1 MRKRKSKYIKALAV
15 VLSMMTIMAGLPI
28 PATVGY
34 SIGEEIMEPAAEQP
48 EEVMEPETI
57 AEETEIDESEEV
69 LPDEGTETEQPQ
81 DEPPQE
87 ESPADAEGQT
97 EIAPEAPTESVSP
110 DEGVTEEIPENAP
123 SEEYPLEEQPVEDD
137 SVLIEESEET
147 EEPTESA
154 EEQPSDEVTE
164 DTLPDELSAEEVMPE
179 DDGVEAELE
188 ESTTDEILEYEHP
201 VKTALL
207 SSGYAYLMTERDV
220 QVFASSDMQEVIFT
234 ISPNGILLVTA
245 FIEQET
251 NILEVQFMTASGET
265 ITGYVYADELPDNL
279 LTSSDIDAA
288 ALVTNFSLVFVGDGK
303 VAVFEVAGETYIPI
317 STETPAEMEQPA
329 ESPEED
335 APSELPVETPAEDD
349 PFEQP
354 EEPQLEDSPLEESSQ
369 SEETELPP
377 AEDETMEEVPE
388 SDVHEEAPMM
398 FASAPMLY
406 ASYPYGF
413 SLRDHYG

>member
-1 MRKRKSKYIKALAV
+1 MR
-15 VLSMMTIMAGLPI
+15 
-28 PATVGY
+28 
-34 SIGEEIMEPAAEQP
+34 
-48 EEVMEPETI
+48 
-57 AEETEIDESEEV
+57 
-69 LPDEGTETEQPQ
+69 DEGTDTEQPQ

-87 ESPADAEGQT
+87 ESAADAEGQI

-265 ITGYVYADELPDNL
+265 ITGYVYA
-279 LTSSDIDAA
+279 
-288 ALVTNFSLVFVGDGK
+288 
-303 VAVFEVAGETYIPI
+303 
-317 STETPAEMEQPA
+317 Q
-329 ESPEED
+329 
-335 APSELPVETPAEDD
+335 
-349 PFEQP
+349 
-354 EEPQLEDSPLEESSQ
+354 
-369 SEETELPP
+369 
-377 AEDETMEEVPE
+377 
-388 SDVHEEAPMM
+388 
-398 FASAPMLY
+398 
-406 ASYPYGF
+406 
-413 SLRDHYG
+413 